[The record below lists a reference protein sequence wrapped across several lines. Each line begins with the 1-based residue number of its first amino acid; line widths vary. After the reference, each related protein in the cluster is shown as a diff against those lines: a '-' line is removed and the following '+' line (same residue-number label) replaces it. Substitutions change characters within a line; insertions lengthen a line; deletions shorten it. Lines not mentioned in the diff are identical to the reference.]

1 MKNIAFGI
9 VLLLF
14 SQGINAQNKKDLLVE
29 VENLRAELAATKTS
43 LTEAR
48 QNERTSL
55 AKAEANEN
63 QALELQKINA
73 SLMTNLNTITEAS
86 AQRTD
91 NIGRTLETLKTKE
104 AQLKRITD
112 QFSYNDSIALIVL
125 TNLKKVLGE
134 DANVGVE
141 NGTIATSLPANQL
154 FGTSATSFTVDTNA
168 DITLGQIARVLNA
181 TSDAVITIETQN
193 GGADNLDL
201 SARQAA
207 AIAQNL
213 TSRHSVSP
221 TRITAYG
228 KNGSSTATIIRI
240 HPKYD
245 SFYFR
250 VREDLKK

>member
-1 MKNIAFGI
+1 MIQK
-9 VLLLF
+9 VLLILF
-14 SQGINAQNKKDLLVE
+14 LVGFHVLAAQNKKDLITE
-29 VENLRAELAATKTS
+29 IDNLRSELATTKAS

-55 AKAEANEN
+55 AKAEANET

-73 SLMTNLNTITEAS
+73 SLMTNLNSITEAS

-112 QFSYNDSIALIVL
+112 QFSSNDSIALIVL

-141 NGTIATSLPANQL
+141 NGAITTILPATQL
-154 FGTSATSFTVDTNA
+154 FGSSATSVAVDTNA
-168 DITLGQIARVLNA
+168 DITLGQLARVLNA
-181 TSDAVITIETQN
+181 NSETVVTIETQN
-193 GGADNLDL
+193 GGADNLDV
-201 SARQAA
+201 SARRAA
-207 AIAQNL
+207 AVAQNL
-213 TSRHSVSP
+213 ISRHSVSP
-221 TRITAYG
+221 ARVTAYG
-228 KNGSSTATIIRI
+228 KNGSSTSTVIRI

-245 SFYFR
+245 AFYFR